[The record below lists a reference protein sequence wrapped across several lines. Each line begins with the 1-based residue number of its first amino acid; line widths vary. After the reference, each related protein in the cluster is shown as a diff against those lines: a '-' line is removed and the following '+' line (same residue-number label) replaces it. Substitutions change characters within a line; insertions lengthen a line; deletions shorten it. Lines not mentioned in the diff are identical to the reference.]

1 MDQHIDGVKSDN
13 KFSNE
18 ITMSA
23 STVEILKQIQSI
35 INHPSSKVGQMTQ
48 QILWRVARDAITAK
62 VRELRANGNKLNE
75 NNSNE

>member
-13 KFSNE
+13 KSLNE